1 MWVKDPDDIIYIFIL
16 STYMLLAEKILKS
29 YWLGETMK
37 YRIGGNIFFSGNP
50 LENTGFVANVFQSI
64 DCSQFCSF
72 KFCFYGLGSTCIV
85 EDRK

>member
-1 MWVKDPDDIIYIFIL
+1 MYILIL
-16 STYMLLAEKILKS
+16 STYMLLAEKILKC

-37 YRIGGNIFFSGNP
+37 HRIGGNISFSVNP
-50 LENTGFVANVFQSI
+50 LGNTGFVENVFQSI

-72 KFCFYGLGSTCIV
+72 KFCLYGVGSCIV